1 MQKLGVEGMTKCMF
15 SIFVSVIVA
24 TQIIGC
30 SLLGPA
36 FDGYSCGNA
45 SARSDLQKI
54 TLKELVKNGWPEETT
69 PLIQTRVTYPE
80 DVSKNN
86 PDYKCRALLHA
97 KVGERGYES
106 FTFAVYYNYDDYKV
120 TDYKSDFTKYQ
131 RMKIADM
138 LSGKMEP
145 LAQKAKV
152 CTQKEKTEGCEDGRD
167 RLH

>member
-1 MQKLGVEGMTKCMF
+1 M
-15 SIFVSVIVA
+15 IVQLQA
-24 TQIIGC
+24 AFR

-45 SARSDLQKI
+45 AARSDLQKI

-80 DVSKNN
+80 NISKNN

-106 FTFAVYYNYDDYKV
+106 FSFAVYYNYDDYKV

-131 RMKIADM
+131 RMKIAD
-138 LSGKMEP
+138 LLAGKLEP
-145 LAQKAKV
+145 LAQKMKV
-152 CTQKEKTEGCEDGRD
+152 CSQQEKAEGCEDGRD